1 MALRLTSAILA
12 TGLFGW
18 ALLFFFLDATVSTH
32 VLVNENR
39 GGRMLPTGEYVTL
52 QCESL
57 RGTLDVSGA
66 RDQVLEVGKEP
77 ADTLGE
83 LDPVADIAL
92 SQACDAVRHARSA
105 AITLLSVPAVL
116 AGVGAFVLPLR
127 RRGETT
133 KADATTRAEVE
144 GTTQPKP

>member
-1 MALRLTSAILA
+1 M
-12 TGLFGW
+12 
-18 ALLFFFLDATVSTH
+18 
-32 VLVNENR
+32 
-39 GGRMLPTGEYVTL
+39 
-52 QCESL
+52 
-57 RGTLDVSGA
+57 
-66 RDQVLEVGKEP
+66 LEVGKDP

-144 GTTQPKP
+144 GTTQSKP